1 MITEDLNW
9 STGRLLHPQVKLA
22 ACGTSVCREVERVH
36 AAVLGAHVRSRCM
49 LPLEMYLE
57 EGIPLVCYLRH
68 QPHAELVETSEQS
81 MHAFLSISNA
91 NAATPALKVAC
102 PNVTTCQA
110 NFIAF
115 VRKLVS
121 ACIQSYIVKRAASA
135 FWRMHRIV
143 SVSLQCDST
152 SYGVH
157 IMVCT

>member
-36 AAVLGAHVRSRCM
+36 AAVLGGHVRSRCM

-102 PNVTTCQA
+102 HPMSPHA
-110 NFIAF
+110 
-115 VRKLVS
+115 KP
-121 ACIQSYIVKRAASA
+121 
-135 FWRMHRIV
+135 
-143 SVSLQCDST
+143 VSLLLLETC
-152 SYGVH
+152 
-157 IMVCT
+157 VCMPPIIHCERVASESCILAYAQDYKSVLAV